1 MMWIQTTD
9 DVIWVINFI
18 TMALGQIITTLLLVG
33 RR

>member
-9 DVIWVINFI
+9 DVVLVINFI